1 LRRSLV
7 IASLLTGKLL
17 WTMGG
22 RRNLY
27 SSALP
32 WRLFAFAQFLRNCAE
47 TPHLFV
53 AFRFVNAR
61 GSNCK
66 LNARSERLSAG
77 SSLDILAPAK

>member
-32 WRLFAFAQFLRNCAE
+32 WRLFAFAQFLQGCGE
-47 TPHLFV
+47 TPHFLPR
-53 AFRFVNAR
+53 AGLSMQEAQT
-61 GSNCK
+61 
-66 LNARSERLSAG
+66 ARSM
-77 SSLDILAPAK
+77 PASKR